1 MLSEIADLQALQNI
15 SKFETVQNYFQF
27 RIDATWISGKCVE
40 FRVHVFQA
48 LPPKPCCW
56 NLANDIHMTLI
67 LDRVLNVLNLKVNS
81 VFIEAY
87 DKAPKSQEDDFA
99 MLYDEEQL
107 DGHF

>member
-1 MLSEIADLQALQNI
+1 MLLEIDDLQALQNI
-15 SKFETVQNYFQF
+15 SKFEIVQNYFQF
-27 RIDATWISGKCVE
+27 RIDATWISGE
-40 FRVHVFQA
+40 FHVHVFQA

-81 VFIEAY
+81 VLIEAY

-99 MLYDEEQL
+99 VLYHEEQL